1 MDWILT
7 NMEFEDILLYMTNSI
22 KQILT
27 LAKEYKSIDSLARD
41 YRSNLFLTNTYLNMK
56 KIQLSLLAL
65 LMSVSSVSFAQ
76 EVLIIEEESEP
87 SKFTFSGSVDAYFR
101 TNFNAPNKGENALAP
116 ASSFGNLPGFSLGMA
131 NIIATY
137 EGQKVGAVADLV
149 FGPRGEDAV
158 FGSPLYAGGMAGS
171 SQIVNQLYVYWNVS
185 DAVTLTF
192 GNFNTF
198 LGYEVISPT
207 GNFNY
212 STSYMFSY
220 GPFSHTGLKAD
231 FALSD
236 KWSLMAAVMN
246 PTDMTEFNLAG
257 TYTLGAQ
264 LGYSTDASS
273 TYLNFVYGDQDG
285 KLDVDNGGLVP
296 GQTSLGSTFQVD
308 LTTGFDLTESLYLGI
323 NTTYNTTSAGE
334 MYSGTSVSDSDGDGA
349 GFYGF
354 AGYLQAS
361 TSENFAL
368 GLRGE
373 YFNVFNGGLDG
384 VVGLD
389 GNGDG
394 NVFAVTLSGNAKIG
408 NNLTLIPELRL
419 DSMSEENLFYDS
431 NLAPSKSLASFLLAA
446 VFAF

>member
-1 MDWILT
+1 
-7 NMEFEDILLYMTNSI
+7 
-22 KQILT
+22 
-27 LAKEYKSIDSLARD
+27 
-41 YRSNLFLTNTYLNMK
+41 MK
-56 KIQLSLLAL
+56 KLILFSFLVIFGFSQNI
-65 LMSVSSVSFAQ
+65 FAQ
-76 EVLIIEEESEP
+76 EEVLTVAVIEEEEP
-87 SKFTFSGSVDAYFR
+87 SKLTLSGSVDAYFR
-101 TNFNAPNKGENALAP
+101 SNFNVPNKGEFTQAP

-137 EGQKVGAVADLV
+137 EGKKVGAVADLV

-158 FGSPLYAGGMAGS
+158 FGSPLYAGGFAGS
-171 SQIVNQLYVYWNVS
+171 SQIINQLYVYWNVN

-236 KWSLMAAVMN
+236 KWSLMASVMN
-246 PTDMTEFNLAG
+246 PTDMTEFNTSG

-264 LGYSTDASS
+264 LGYSTDAGS
-273 TYLNFVYGDQDG
+273 TFLNFVYGDQDG
-285 KLDVDNGGLVP
+285 KLTNDG
-296 GQTSLGSTFQVD
+296 SLTGDRFSAGRTFQVD
-308 LTTGFDLTESLYLGI
+308 LTTGFNVSDALFIGV
-323 NTTYNTTSAGE
+323 NTTYNTTSSGE
-334 MYSGTSVSDSDGDGA
+334 IFTGSDVQNIDGDGS

-354 AGYLQAS
+354 AGYLQAT
-361 TSENFAL
+361 TSEKFAV

-373 YFNVFNGGLDG
+373 YFSVFNGGLEG
-384 VVGLD
+384 VVGLNRPASE
-389 GNGDG
+389 GGEG
-394 NVFAVTLSGNAKIG
+394 SVFAATLSGNVKITK
-408 NNLTLIPELRL
+408 NLTLIPELRL
-419 DSMSEENLFYDS
+419 DTMGQDFFVNKDL
-431 NLAPSKSLASFLLAA
+431 NPSKSLASFLIAA

>member
-1 MDWILT
+1 
-7 NMEFEDILLYMTNSI
+7 
-22 KQILT
+22 
-27 LAKEYKSIDSLARD
+27 
-41 YRSNLFLTNTYLNMK
+41 MK
-56 KIQLSLLAL
+56 KIQQFILAILLFG
-65 LMSVSSVSFAQ
+65 VTNTFAQ
-76 EVLIIEEESEP
+76 EATTVEEEEL

-101 TNFNAPNKGENALAP
+101 TNLNAPNKGDNFQAP

-137 EGQKVGAVADLV
+137 EGEKIGAVADLV

-185 DAVTLTF
+185 DVVTLTM

-236 KWSLMAAVMN
+236 NWSLMAAVMN

-264 LGYSTDASS
+264 LGYSTDAGS

-285 KLDVDNGGLVP
+285 RLDVDNGGLIP
-296 GQTSLGSTFQVD
+296 GATSMGNTLQVD
-308 LTTGFDLTESLYLGI
+308 LTTGFNVSDAVYIGV
-323 NTTYNTTSAGE
+323 NTTYNTTSSGE
-334 MYSGTSVSDSDGDGA
+334 IFSGSDVQDTDGDGS
-349 GFYGF
+349 GFYGL
-354 AGYLQAS
+354 AGYLQAT
-361 TSENFAL
+361 TSEKFAL

-373 YFNVFNGGLDG
+373 YFSVFNGGLEG
-384 VVGLD
+384 VVGVD

-394 NVFAVTLSGNAKIG
+394 NVFAVTLSGNAKVHK
-408 NNLTLIPELRL
+408 NLTLIPELRL
-419 DSMSEENLFYDS
+419 DSMGEDFFMNKDL
-431 NLAPSKSLASFLLAA
+431 NPSKSLASFMLAA

>member
-1 MDWILT
+1 
-7 NMEFEDILLYMTNSI
+7 
-22 KQILT
+22 
-27 LAKEYKSIDSLARD
+27 
-41 YRSNLFLTNTYLNMK
+41 MK
-56 KIQLSLLAL
+56 KIQLFILAL
-65 LMSVSSVSFAQ
+65 LLLGATNTFAQ
-76 EVLIIEEESEP
+76 EVTIIEEEES
-87 SKFTFSGSVDAYFR
+87 SNLTFSGSVDAYFR
-101 TNFNAPNKGENALAP
+101 TNFNGANKGDGFQAP
-116 ASSFGNLPGFSLGMA
+116 ATSFGNLPGFSLGMA

-137 EGQKVGAVADLV
+137 QGEKVGLVADLV

-158 FGSPLYAGGMAGS
+158 FGSPMYAGGMAGS

-185 DAVTLTF
+185 DAVTLTM

-207 GNFNY
+207 ANFNY

-264 LGYSTDASS
+264 LGYSTDAGS

-285 KLDVDNGGLVP
+285 KLDMDNSSLIP
-296 GQTSLGSTFQVD
+296 GQTSMGNTFQVD
-308 LTTGFDLTESLYLGI
+308 LTTGFNLTDALFLGL
-323 NTTYNTTSAGE
+323 NTTINTTSAGE
-334 MYSGTSVSDSDGDGA
+334 MYSGSSVSDTDGDGA

-354 AGYLQAS
+354 AGYLQAT
-361 TSENFAL
+361 TSDVFSI

-373 YFNVFNGGLDG
+373 YFSVFNGGLGG
-384 VVGLD
+384 VVGLNSD
-389 GNGDG
+389 GDG
-394 NVFAVTLSGNAKIG
+394 SVFATTLSGNVRVHK
-408 NNLTLIPELRL
+408 NLTLIPELRL
-419 DSMSEENLFYDS
+419 DSMSDNFFKDNDLNDSKNLS
-431 NLAPSKSLASFLLAA
+431 SFMLAA

>member
-1 MDWILT
+1 
-7 NMEFEDILLYMTNSI
+7 
-22 KQILT
+22 
-27 LAKEYKSIDSLARD
+27 
-41 YRSNLFLTNTYLNMK
+41 MK
-56 KIQLSLLAL
+56 KLILFSFLVIFGFSQNI
-65 LMSVSSVSFAQ
+65 FAQ
-76 EVLIIEEESEP
+76 EEVLTVAVIEEEEP
-87 SKFTFSGSVDAYFR
+87 SKLTLSGSVDAYFR
-101 TNFNAPNKGENALAP
+101 SNFNVPNKGESTQAP

-137 EGQKVGAVADLV
+137 EGKKVGAVADLV

-158 FGSPLYAGGMAGS
+158 FGSPLYAGGFAGS
-171 SQIVNQLYVYWNVS
+171 SQIINQLYVYWNAN

-236 KWSLMAAVMN
+236 KWSLMASVMN
-246 PTDMTEFNLAG
+246 PTDMTEFNTSG

-264 LGYSTDASS
+264 LAYSTDAGS
-273 TYLNFVYGDQDG
+273 TFLNFVYGDQDG
-285 KLDVDNGGLVP
+285 KLTNDG
-296 GQTSLGSTFQVD
+296 SLTGDRFSAGRTFQVD
-308 LTTGFDLTESLYLGI
+308 LTTGFNVSDALFIGV
-323 NTTYNTTSAGE
+323 NTTYNTTSSGE
-334 MYSGTSVSDSDGDGA
+334 IFTGSDVQNIDGDGS

-354 AGYLQAS
+354 AGYLQAT
-361 TSENFAL
+361 TSEKFAI

-373 YFNVFNGGLDG
+373 YFSVFNGGLEG
-384 VVGLD
+384 VVGLNRPASE
-389 GNGDG
+389 GGEG
-394 NVFAVTLSGNAKIG
+394 SVFAATLSGNVKITK
-408 NNLTLIPELRL
+408 NLTLIPELRL
-419 DSMSEENLFYDS
+419 DTMGQDFFVNKDL
-431 NLAPSKSLASFLLAA
+431 NPSKSLASFLLAA

>member
-1 MDWILT
+1 
-7 NMEFEDILLYMTNSI
+7 
-22 KQILT
+22 
-27 LAKEYKSIDSLARD
+27 
-41 YRSNLFLTNTYLNMK
+41 MK
-56 KIQLSLLAL
+56 KIQLLILAL
-65 LMSVSSVSFAQ
+65 IIFGVTNTFAQ
-76 EVLIIEEESEP
+76 EVIIIEEEEP
-87 SKFTFSGSVDAYFR
+87 SKLTFSGSVDAYFR
-101 TNFNAPNKGENALAP
+101 TNFNGPNKGDNFQAP
-116 ASSFGNLPGFSLGMA
+116 ATSFGNLPGFSLGMA

-137 EGQKVGAVADLV
+137 QGEKVGVVADLV

-158 FGSPLYAGGMAGS
+158 FGSPMYAGGMAGS

-185 DAVTLTF
+185 DAVTLTM

-207 GNFNY
+207 ANFNY

-236 KWSLMAAVMN
+236 NWSLMAAVMN
-246 PTDMTEFNLAG
+246 PTDMTEFNLVG

-264 LGYSTDASS
+264 LGYSTDAGS

-285 KLDVDNGGLVP
+285 KLDMDNSSLVP
-296 GQTSLGSTFQVD
+296 GQTSMGNTFQVD
-308 LTTGFDLTESLYLGI
+308 LTTGFNVSDALYVGV
-323 NTTYNTTSAGE
+323 NTTYNTTAAGE
-334 MYSGTSVSDSDGDGA
+334 MYSGSSVSDSSGDGA

-354 AGYLQAS
+354 AGYLQAT
-361 TSENFAL
+361 TSDKFAL

-373 YFNVFNGGLDG
+373 YFSVFNGGLDG

-394 NVFAVTLSGNAKIG
+394 NVFAVTLSGNAKV
-408 NNLTLIPELRL
+408 NKNLTLIPELRL
-419 DSMSEENLFYDS
+419 DSMGENFFMNNDM
-431 NLAPSKSLASFLLAA
+431 NPSKSLASFMLAA

>member
-1 MDWILT
+1 
-7 NMEFEDILLYMTNSI
+7 
-22 KQILT
+22 
-27 LAKEYKSIDSLARD
+27 
-41 YRSNLFLTNTYLNMK
+41 MK
-56 KIQLSLLAL
+56 KIQLLIFGLLF
-65 LMSVSSVSFAQ
+65 SISYTTFGQ
-76 EVLIIEEESEP
+76 EVIIVEEEKQP

-101 TNFNAPNKGENALAP
+101 TNFGAPNKGENFQAP
-116 ASSFGNLPGFSLGMA
+116 SSSFGNLPGFSLGMA

-137 EGQKVGAVADLV
+137 EGEKVGAVADLV

-171 SQIVNQLYVYWNVS
+171 SQIINQLYVYWNVS
-185 DAVTLTF
+185 DVVTLTF

-207 GNFNY
+207 ANFNY

-231 FALSD
+231 FALTD
-236 KWSLMAAVMN
+236 KWSFMAAVMN
-246 PTDMTEFNLAG
+246 PTDMTEFNLNG
-257 TYTLGAQ
+257 TYTYGAQ
-264 LGYSTDASS
+264 LGYSTDAGS

-285 KLDVDNGGLVP
+285 KLDAASGGLVP
-296 GQTSLGSTFQVD
+296 GQTSLGNTFQVD
-308 LTTGFDLTESLYLGI
+308 LTTGFNLSEALYLGV

-334 MYSGTSVSDSDGDGA
+334 VFNGSDATDIDGDGS

-354 AGYLQAS
+354 AGYLQAA

-373 YFNVFNGGLDG
+373 YFSVFNGGLDG
-384 VVGLD
+384 VVGTD
-389 GNGDG
+389 PNGDG

-408 NNLTLIPELRL
+408 NNLTLIPEIRL
-419 DSMSEENLFYDS
+419 DSMSEDNFFLNKD
-431 NLAPSKSLASFLLAA
+431 LAGSKSLSSFLLAA
-446 VFAF
+446 VFSF